1 MKTKW
6 LILSVS
12 VALVVTGA
20 YYGVRTFRASRSATR
35 AAAIAKYHC
44 PMHPSFTSDKPGQCP
59 ICNMALVPDE
69 PGNSAA
75 DASGLAK
82 ICLLHKCKMAHC
94 VMELPVR
101 PGEKITC
108 PICGVAEAQVAEI
121 PKGKPLYYR
130 NPMHPEVTSPTP
142 KKDEMGMD
150 YVPVYSEELST
161 SDVPG
166 QGSVVLSEERRQMIG
181 MKSVSIQKRD
191 LASVV
196 RATGRV
202 AYDPDLY
209 HAISEYREAV
219 KGREAVKESPY
230 PDVHERSSALV
241 TASELR
247 LRQIGLS
254 KSQIARIA
262 TSTEPPTNL
271 LFSQAGGTVWVYAQ
285 IYEYEIALVK
295 PGQKVELATLAYPG
309 RKFHGTVKAVDP
321 ILSPET
327 RSLKAR
333 IEVPNPDGLLKLEM
347 YVDAMIRTELG
358 RKLALP
364 DDALVDTG
372 ERKLVFIDLGNGRIE
387 PREVQVGR
395 DAEGYYEVLSGLK
408 EGEKVVTAANFLI
421 DSESKLKGAI
431 QKAGHEHQH

>member
-1 MKTKW
+1 MKRKW
-6 LILSVS
+6 LILLMALAS
-12 VALVVTGA
+12 VA
-20 YYGVRTFRASRSATR
+20 
-35 AAAIAKYHC
+35 AAEM
-44 PMHPSFTSDKPGQCP
+44 PT
-59 ICNMALVPDE
+59 
-69 PGNSAA
+69 
-75 DASGLAK
+75 
-82 ICLLHKCKMAHC
+82 
-94 VMELPVR
+94 
-101 PGEKITC
+101 
-108 PICGVAEAQVAEI
+108 
-121 PKGKPLYYR
+121 GKPLYYR
-130 NPMHPEVTSPTP
+130 NSMHPEITSPAP

-150 YVPVYSEELST
+150 YTPVYSEEASA

-166 QGSVVLSEERRQMIG
+166 QGSMVLSEERRQMIG
-181 MKSVSIQKRD
+181 MKSEPIKKRD
-191 LASVV
+191 LSVIV

-209 HAISEYREAV
+209 HAISEYREAI
-219 KGREAVKESPY
+219 KAREAVKESPY
-230 PDVHERSSALV
+230 PDVHERSAALV

-254 KSQIARIA
+254 ESQLASIAA
-262 TSTEPPTNL
+262 STEPPTNL

-295 PGQKVELATLAYPG
+295 PGQRAELSTPAYPG
-309 RKFHGTVKAVDP
+309 RKFHGSVKAVDP

-347 YVDAMIRTELG
+347 FVDAAIKIDLG

-387 PREVQVGR
+387 PREIQAGR
-395 DAEGYYEVLSGLK
+395 EAEGYYEVLAGLK
-408 EGEKVVTAANFLI
+408 EGEKVVTSANFLI

-431 QKAGHEHQH
+431 SKPGEKPGHKRQN